1 MFPTIGKMKP
11 DITSANS
18 ILSRKIRM
26 KQNKISLL
34 FLLALMVF
42 VHPSISVGQTLTID
56 PENLKSI
63 PSNKLVIIDT
73 RSKFK
78 YLLGHIPNAVHI
90 GKWQDFTQ
98 KIKGV
103 RGLLIKNPNLIASKF
118 NSYGI
123 HPSKTIVIYGEPD
136 DPWRTDGRFFWMF
149 ERFGFNKVIILEG
162 GVENWKN
169 SRSKL
174 EFGQGKPSV
183 KSLLTAKD
191 IRLNPDVSAD
201 QQWIME
207 RLGSKNLAIIDN
219 RTREEYYGANPYG
232 SPRGGHIPTAV
243 HIHWPDFFLPNG
255 YMKSKNEL
263 LNILNQ
269 FNITYEKE
277 VIVYCTGGVRSAMAY
292 FVLRHLG
299 YKVRNYD
306 GSWWDWSQNAKLPI
320 ELS

>member
-1 MFPTIGKMKP
+1 MKP
-11 DITSANS
+11 DITSANC

-26 KQNKISLL
+26 KQNKKSLL

-42 VHPSISVGQTLTID
+42 THPSKSVGQTLTID
-56 PENLKSI
+56 PENLKTI
-63 PSNKLVIIDT
+63 PPDKLVIIDT

-78 YLLGHIPNAVHI
+78 YLLGHIQNAIHL

-98 KIKGV
+98 NIKGV
-103 RGLLIKNPNLIASKF
+103 RGLLINNPNFIASKF

-149 ERFGFNKVIILEG
+149 ERFGFNKVNILEG
-162 GVENWKN
+162 GLESWKA
-169 SRSKL
+169 SGSKL
-174 EFGQGKPSV
+174 EFGQGKQLA
-183 KSLLTAKD
+183 KSFLTAKD
-191 IRLNPDVSAD
+191 IHLNPDVSAD
-201 QQWIME
+201 HQWIME
-207 RLGSKNLAIIDN
+207 RLGSKNIAVIDN
-219 RTREEYYGANPYG
+219 RTREEYHGANPYG

-277 VIVYCTGGVRSAMAY
+277 VVVYCTGGVRSAMAY

-299 YKVRNYD
+299 YQVRNYD
-306 GSWWDWSQNAKLPI
+306 GSWWDWSQNPKLPI
-320 ELS
+320 ELP

>member
-18 ILSRKIRM
+18 ILSRKIRV
-26 KQNKISLL
+26 KQKKISVL

-42 VHPSISVGQTLTID
+42 LHPSISVGQTLTID

-162 GVENWKN
+162 GLESWKT
-169 SRSKL
+169 SGSKL
-174 EFGQGKPSV
+174 EFGQGKPSA

-207 RLGSKNLAIIDN
+207 RLGSKNIAIIDN
-219 RTREEYYGANPYG
+219 RTREEFHGANPYG

-263 LNILNQ
+263 LNILNH
-269 FNITYEKE
+269 FNITHEKE

-306 GSWWDWSQNAKLPI
+306 GSWWDWSQNSKLPI